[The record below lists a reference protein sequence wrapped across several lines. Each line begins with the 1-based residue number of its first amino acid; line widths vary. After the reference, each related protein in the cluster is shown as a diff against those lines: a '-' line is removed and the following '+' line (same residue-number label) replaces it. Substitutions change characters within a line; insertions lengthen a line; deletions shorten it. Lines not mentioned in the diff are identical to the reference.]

1 MVARL
6 RGVASGDLAPAP
18 QDLRF
23 YAHELRESVLYRQS
37 GYPSGQPAG
46 DGAYDLW
53 DALHTQALNDYGF
66 PRNIAPDFLY
76 HPSVLGGG

>member
-1 MVARL
+1 MVGRL
-6 RGVASGDLAPAP
+6 RSIASGDLAPWA

-23 YAHELRESVLYRQS
+23 YSHELRESVLYRKA

-46 DGAYDLW
+46 DVGYDLW
-53 DALHTQALNDYGF
+53 DTLHTQALNDYGF

-76 HPSVLGGG
+76 HPSVLGAG